1 MKNKRILSLK
11 KKKKEDNTDIEIIE
25 DTSKKK
31 KRKKRKTTNHKI
43 LIIILF
49 FAILF
54 EVGILSGVVFIIA
67 SAPDFDTDK
76 LYQREATI
84 LTLADGTEF
93 ARLGAEN
100 RDLVSYEDLPQVFI
114 DAIVATEDSRFFQ
127 HQGFDIARFVMASF
141 GQFTGISGAGGAST
155 LTMQVVKNTY
165 TSKDASGLS
174 GIIRKFT
181 DIYMSIF
188 KVEKQY
194 TKEEIIEFYVN
205 APWLGNGTY
214 GVEQASRKYFGKSVK
229 DLSLPEAA
237 LIAGIFN
244 APATQNPFYSIK
256 NATDRRN
263 RVLDLMYNH
272 GYITKEQLED
282 AKAISVESTIIEP
295 TAASLNK
302 YQSFIDTVVE
312 EVIADTGL
320 NPYNTS
326 MRIQTTLDTERQ
338 DVLNALNDGSLGYK
352 WMNDVI
358 QVAIIVTDTQNGAIV
373 AVDGRRN
380 QTGERDLNLATG
392 GARFQP
398 GSTAKPI
405 FAYGPAIEFNNA
417 SPGTYYFDEPYT
429 YSNGGTLVNA
439 DRTYQGQETMRMA
452 LSESRNIPAIQAFQ
466 SVDKDK
472 IASFVHS
479 LGIDYGKELYE
490 SYAIGGGVYVNP
502 KQMAAAY
509 GAFARGGYYIEPYS
523 YTKIT
528 FKDSEEVLEKK
539 PKKEKVMSEETAY
552 MITSILVTAQSKYA
566 GGNFSISGTEV
577 AAKTGTSTY
586 DAGILKKY
594 NVPLSTSAD
603 NWNITYSPDYVI
615 SLWYG
620 YEKLS
625 HDYYTE
631 PFRAARERKNIMTAI
646 AKKIY
651 KTNSK
656 FNVPS
661 GIAKVEVEKNTVPLQ
676 LPSAYTPADM
686 RMTELFKSG
695 TEPTDTSFRYEQLE
709 NPTNGKGTLSGTSIN
724 LSWDPIKNPTATN
737 TTELQNYFNENYP
750 EKFATKYYEKR
761 VADNNSHIGS
771 LGYAVYLN
779 NNGQNTYLG
788 YTSNNSFTYNTNG
801 LGGTFKFIVKSCY
814 SIFKDNQS
822 SGLEIKVSANSEG
835 GNITYKIK
843 DVKFKDGKTTDTRT
857 ASTSAGGAYYD
868 SNPSNLLIIKDV
880 NDNDITN
887 ELVKSKKVTTKIVNQ
902 NNQSI
907 NKIDLSVKGTYTI
920 TYNVDGYN
928 HDVSRTVIVK

>member
-1 MKNKRILSLK
+1 MKNKKLFNLKKKEKNNETNIEGIENEQK
-11 KKKKEDNTDIEIIE
+11 KKKK
-25 DTSKKK
+25 
-31 KRKKRKTTNHKI
+31 KRNKRTNHKL
-43 LIIILF
+43 LIIILAL
-49 FAILF
+49 AIIF
-54 EVGILSGVVFIIA
+54 VSSILAAAIFIIV

-76 LYQREATI
+76 LYQREATV
-84 LTLADGTEF
+84 LTLPDGTEF
-93 ARLGAEN
+93 ARLGTEN
-100 RDLVSYEDLPQVFI
+100 RDLVAFEDLPQVLV

-141 GQFTGISGAGGAST
+141 GQLTGVYGAGGAST

-165 TSKDASGLS
+165 TSKDASGIS

-205 APWLGNGTY
+205 APWLGYGTY
-214 GVEQASRKYFGKSVK
+214 GVEQASQKYFGKSVR

-244 APATQNPFYSIK
+244 APATQNPFYSVK
-256 NATDRRN
+256 NATERRN
-263 RVLDLMYNH
+263 RVLDLMYGH
-272 GYITKEQLED
+272 GYITEQQRDD
-282 AKAISVESTIIEP
+282 AKAISVESTIVEP

-312 EVIADTGL
+312 EVYADTGL
-320 NPYNTS
+320 NPYS
-326 MRIQTTLDTERQ
+326 VPMKIQTTLDTQRQ

-358 QVAIIVTDTQNGAIV
+358 QVAIVVTDTKNGSIV

-380 QTGERDLNLATG
+380 QTGERELNLATG
-392 GARFQP
+392 AAKFQP

-417 SPGTYYFDEPYT
+417 SPGMYYFDDPYT
-429 YSNGGTLVNA
+429 YSNGVPFYNA

-452 LSESRNIPAIQAFQ
+452 LSESRNIPAVQAFQ

-472 IASFVHS
+472 ISDFVHS
-479 LGIDYGKELYE
+479 LGIDYGENLYE
-490 SYAIGGGVYVNP
+490 AFSIGGGVYVNP

-528 FKDSEEVLEKK
+528 FKDTEEVLEKK
-539 PKKEKVMSEETAY
+539 PKREKVMSEETAY

-586 DAGILKKY
+586 DPAILKKY

-603 NWNITYSPDYVI
+603 NWNMTYSPDYVI
-615 SLWYG
+615 ALWYG

-631 PFRAARERKNIMTAI
+631 PLRAARERKNIMTAI

-656 FNVPS
+656 FEVPA
-661 GIAKVEVEKNTVPLQ
+661 GITKVEVEKYTVPLQ

-686 RMTELFKSG
+686 RMTEIFKSG
-695 TEPTDTSFRYEQLE
+695 TEPTETSFRYEQLE
-709 NPTNGKGTLSGTSIN
+709 NPTNGKGTITDTSIN
-724 LSWDPIKNPTATN
+724 LSWDPIKTPKAIDTN
-737 TTELQNYFNENYP
+737 ELQTYFNENYP
-750 EKFATKYYEKR
+750 EKFATKYYDKR
-761 VADNNSHIGS
+761 IADNNSHIGT
-771 LGYAVYLN
+771 LGYAIYLK
-779 NNGQNTYLG
+779 NNGQLQYLG
-788 YTSNNSFTYNTNG
+788 YTSNNSYTYNTNG
-801 LGGTFKFIVKSCY
+801 NGGTYTFVVKSAY

-822 SGLEIKVSANSEG
+822 TGLEIKVTANSSDN
-835 GNITYKIK
+835 GNITYKIEK
-843 DVKFKDGKTTDTRT
+843 VNLKGNKTDTKS
-857 ASTSAGGAYYD
+857 ASKEAGGAYYQDPGIEVFTSD
-868 SNPSNLLIIKDV
+868 SKI
-880 NDNDITN
+880 DITN
-887 ELVKSKKVTTKIVNQ
+887 FNKKNNPNVERTIVNQ
-902 NNQSI
+902 NNETLKS
-907 NKIDLSVKGTYTI
+907 IDLGVKGTYTI
-920 TYNVDGYN
+920 TYKVEGY
-928 HDVSRTVIVK
+928 DQELTRTVIVK